1 MPLMVKGTL
10 FGLLLLSAAV
20 WDMRNREIPNL
31 IPALLLLCGLIGFRP
46 AASVAGL
53 LLVGG
58 PFLLAAVLI
67 KRDGFAIGGG
77 DVKLMGACGFVLGV
91 WPGLIQTVLSLSL
104 AVLAGLVE
112 CRLQKQPLSAV
123 RLPSAPFFC
132 FGGVSAYG
140 DTAEGH
146 GLSLTENQI
155 AYFRHYFTE
164 PQPSAVTFK
173 VQSAKDTEEFLRL
186 MFGDRKGGGSK

>member
-1 MPLMVKGTL
+1 MTPLMVKGTL

-31 IPALLLLCGLIGFRP
+31 IPILLFAMLSTTREFIGFRP
-46 AASVAGL
+46 AASAAGL

-91 WPGLIQTVLSLSL
+91 WPGLVQAVLSLSL
-104 AVLAGLVE
+104 AVLAGMVE
-112 CRLQKQPLSAV
+112 CRVQKRPLSAV
-123 RLPSAPFFC
+123 RLPLAPFFC
-132 FGGVSAYG
+132 FGGVAAYWL
-140 DTAEGH
+140 TAFVF
-146 GLSLTENQI
+146 QI
-155 AYFRHYFTE
+155 
-164 PQPSAVTFK
+164 
-173 VQSAKDTEEFLRL
+173 
-186 MFGDRKGGGSK
+186 

>member
-1 MPLMVKGTL
+1 VTPLIVKGML

-46 AASVAGL
+46 AASAAGL
-53 LLVGG
+53 FLVGG

-91 WPGLIQTVLSLSL
+91 WPGLMQAALSLSL
-104 AVLAGLVE
+104 AVLVGLVE
-112 CRLQKQPLSAV
+112 CRLQKQPLSMV
-123 RLPSAPFFC
+123 RLPLAPFFC
-132 FGGVSAYG
+132 FGGVSAYWL
-140 DTAEGH
+140 TAF
-146 GLSLTENQI
+146 TFQI
-155 AYFRHYFTE
+155 
-164 PQPSAVTFK
+164 
-173 VQSAKDTEEFLRL
+173 
-186 MFGDRKGGGSK
+186 

>member
-1 MPLMVKGTL
+1 MTPLMVKGVL

-53 LLVGG
+53 FLVGG

-77 DVKLMGACGFVLGV
+77 DMKLMGACGFVLGV
-91 WPGLIQTVLSLSL
+91 WPGLIQAVLSLWRCLSGWWN
-104 AVLAGLVE
+104 AVCKNNRCLWCV
-112 CRLQKQPLSAV
+112 CPWPPFSA
-123 RLPSAPFFC
+123 SA
-132 FGGVSAYG
+132 AYPPTG
-140 DTAEGH
+140 
-146 GLSLTENQI
+146 
-155 AYFRHYFTE
+155 
-164 PQPSAVTFK
+164 
-173 VQSAKDTEEFLRL
+173 
-186 MFGDRKGGGSK
+186 

>member
-1 MPLMVKGTL
+1 MTPLMVKGTL

-46 AASVAGL
+46 AASAAGL
-53 LLVGG
+53 LLVG

-77 DVKLMGACGFVLGV
+77 DVKLMGACGFVLGA
-91 WPGLIQTVLSLSL
+91 WPGLIQAVLSLLL
-104 AVLAGLVE
+104 AVLTGLVE

-123 RLPSAPFFC
+123 RLPLAPFFC
-132 FGGVSAYG
+132 FGGVSAYWL
-140 DTAEGH
+140 TAFA
-146 GLSLTENQI
+146 LQI
-155 AYFRHYFTE
+155 
-164 PQPSAVTFK
+164 
-173 VQSAKDTEEFLRL
+173 
-186 MFGDRKGGGSK
+186 

>member
-1 MPLMVKGTL
+1 MTPLMVKGTL

-31 IPALLLLCGLIGFRP
+31 IPALLLLCGLIGLRP
-46 AASVAGL
+46 AASAAGL

-67 KRDGFAIGGG
+67 KRDRFAIGGG

-91 WPGLIQTVLSLSL
+91 WPGLIQAVLSLSL

-112 CRLQKQPLSAV
+112 CCLQKRPLSMV
-123 RLPSAPFFC
+123 RLPLAPFFC
-132 FGGVSAYG
+132 FGGVSAYWL
-140 DTAEGH
+140 TAFA
-146 GLSLTENQI
+146 LQI
-155 AYFRHYFTE
+155 
-164 PQPSAVTFK
+164 
-173 VQSAKDTEEFLRL
+173 
-186 MFGDRKGGGSK
+186 

>member
-1 MPLMVKGTL
+1 MTPLMVKGVL

-53 LLVGG
+53 FLVGG

-77 DVKLMGACGFVLGV
+77 DVKLMAVCGLLLGWKLIIFAFLLGCIIGSVIHLIRMKVSGEGHVLAMGPYLSVGV
-91 WPGLIQTVLSLSL
+91 AV
-104 AVLAGLVE
+104 AVLWG
-112 CRLQKQPLSAV
+112 
-123 RLPSAPFFC
+123 
-132 FGGVSAYG
+132 
-140 DTAEGH
+140 
-146 GLSLTENQI
+146 N
-155 AYFRHYFTE
+155 
-164 PQPSAVTFK
+164 
-173 VQSAKDTEEFLRL
+173 EFLQWYL
-186 MFGDRKGGGSK
+186 GLYH

>member
-1 MPLMVKGTL
+1 MTPLMVKGTL

-31 IPALLLLCGLIGFRP
+31 IPILLFLCGLIGFRP
-46 AASVAGL
+46 AASAAGL

-91 WPGLIQTVLSLSL
+91 WPGLVQAVLSL
-104 AVLAGLVE
+104 AGGAGRDGGMP
-112 CRLQKQPLSAV
+112 CAKRPLSAV
-123 RLPSAPFFC
+123 RLPLAPFC
-132 FGGVSAYG
+132 FGGVAAYWL
-140 DTAEGH
+140 TAFVF
-146 GLSLTENQI
+146 QI
-155 AYFRHYFTE
+155 
-164 PQPSAVTFK
+164 
-173 VQSAKDTEEFLRL
+173 
-186 MFGDRKGGGSK
+186 

>member
-1 MPLMVKGTL
+1 MTPLMVKGTL

-31 IPALLLLCGLIGFRP
+31 IPILLFLCGLIGFRP
-46 AASVAGL
+46 AASTAGL

-91 WPGLIQTVLSLSL
+91 WPGLIQAVLSLSL
-104 AVLAGLVE
+104 AVLTGLVE

-123 RLPSAPFFC
+123 RLPLAPFFC
-132 FGGVSAYG
+132 FGGVSAY
-140 DTAEGH
+140 
-146 GLSLTENQI
+146 SLTAFALQI
-155 AYFRHYFTE
+155 
-164 PQPSAVTFK
+164 
-173 VQSAKDTEEFLRL
+173 
-186 MFGDRKGGGSK
+186 

>member
-1 MPLMVKGTL
+1 VTPLMVKGTL

-20 WDMRNREIPNL
+20 WDMQKREIPNL
-31 IPALLLLCGLIGFRP
+31 IPALLLLCGVMGSRP

-91 WPGLIQTVLSLSL
+91 WPGLIQAVLSLSL
-104 AVLAGLVE
+104 AVLAGLLE

-123 RLPSAPFFC
+123 SLPLAPFFC
-132 FGGVSAYG
+132 FGGVSAYWL
-140 DTAEGH
+140 TAFA
-146 GLSLTENQI
+146 LQI
-155 AYFRHYFTE
+155 
-164 PQPSAVTFK
+164 
-173 VQSAKDTEEFLRL
+173 
-186 MFGDRKGGGSK
+186 

>member
-1 MPLMVKGTL
+1 MTPLIVKGAL

-20 WDMRNREIPNL
+20 WDMRSREIPNL

-46 AASVAGL
+46 AASAAGL
-53 LLVGG
+53 FLVGG
-58 PFLLAAVLI
+58 PFLLTAVLI

-112 CRLQKQPLSAV
+112 CCLQKRLLSMV
-123 RLPSAPFFC
+123 RLPLAPFFC
-132 FGGVSAYG
+132 FGGVSAYWL
-140 DTAEGH
+140 TAFA
-146 GLSLTENQI
+146 LQI
-155 AYFRHYFTE
+155 
-164 PQPSAVTFK
+164 
-173 VQSAKDTEEFLRL
+173 
-186 MFGDRKGGGSK
+186 

>member
-1 MPLMVKGTL
+1 MTPLMVKGTL

-31 IPALLLLCGLIGFRP
+31 IPALLLLCGLIGFP
-46 AASVAGL
+46 ADSAAGL

-104 AVLAGLVE
+104 AVLTGLVE

-123 RLPSAPFFC
+123 RLPLAPFFC
-132 FGGVSAYG
+132 FGGVSAYWL
-140 DTAEGH
+140 TAFA
-146 GLSLTENQI
+146 LQI
-155 AYFRHYFTE
+155 
-164 PQPSAVTFK
+164 
-173 VQSAKDTEEFLRL
+173 
-186 MFGDRKGGGSK
+186 

>member
-1 MPLMVKGTL
+1 MTPLIIKGVL

-46 AASVAGL
+46 AASAAGL
-53 LLVGG
+53 FLIGG

-91 WPGLIQTVLSLSL
+91 WPGLIQAVLSLSL
-104 AVLAGLVE
+104 VVLVGLVV
-112 CRLQKQPLSAV
+112 CHVQKQPLSAV
-123 RLPSAPFFC
+123 RLPLAPFFC
-132 FGGVSAYG
+132 LGGVAAYWL
-140 DTAEGH
+140 TAFAF
-146 GLSLTENQI
+146 QI
-155 AYFRHYFTE
+155 
-164 PQPSAVTFK
+164 
-173 VQSAKDTEEFLRL
+173 
-186 MFGDRKGGGSK
+186 

>member
-1 MPLMVKGTL
+1 MTPLMVKGVL
-10 FGLLLLSAAV
+10 FG
-20 WDMRNREIPNL
+20 
-31 IPALLLLCGLIGFRP
+31 RP
-46 AASVAGL
+46 AASAAGL

-104 AVLAGLVE
+104 AVLTGLVE

-123 RLPSAPFFC
+123 RLPLAPFFC
-132 FGGVSAYG
+132 FGGVSAYWL
-140 DTAEGH
+140 TAFA
-146 GLSLTENQI
+146 LQI
-155 AYFRHYFTE
+155 
-164 PQPSAVTFK
+164 
-173 VQSAKDTEEFLRL
+173 
-186 MFGDRKGGGSK
+186 

>member
-1 MPLMVKGTL
+1 MTPLIVKGAL

-31 IPALLLLCGLIGFRP
+31 IPALLFLCGLIGLF
-46 AASVAGL
+46 
-53 LLVGG
+53 LVGG

-91 WPGLIQTVLSLSL
+91 WPGLIQAVLSLSL
-104 AVLAGLVE
+104 AVLTGLVE

-123 RLPSAPFFC
+123 RLPLAPFFC
-132 FGGVSAYG
+132 FGGVSAYWL
-140 DTAEGH
+140 TAF
-146 GLSLTENQI
+146 LFQI
-155 AYFRHYFTE
+155 
-164 PQPSAVTFK
+164 
-173 VQSAKDTEEFLRL
+173 
-186 MFGDRKGGGSK
+186 